1 MTEAGEPP
9 YIQARLVPIYFPGVK
24 VEHKRPSLPVDG
36 AQSVSAETVR
46 EKPEKATTSNWKSE
60 TRHLDRAYRELRQLI
75 TFTGGQAMGP
85 AWRAGHAIAVVM
97 HWKDGG
103 IPGKPLLGKDIQR
116 PTRLI
121 GNGVARRA
129 IPCYR
134 RTENVLKNHLRSPGF
149 FFKNF

>member
-1 MTEAGEPP
+1 
-9 YIQARLVPIYFPGVK
+9 
-24 VEHKRPSLPVDG
+24 
-36 AQSVSAETVR
+36 
-46 EKPEKATTSNWKSE
+46 
-60 TRHLDRAYRELRQLI
+60 
-75 TFTGGQAMGP
+75 MGP

-149 FFKNF
+149 FFKNFRRLVIDQSMTVTMAGNFMALSRDPFHQLWRSLSDPPKGKKGRFYTGPLE